1 MNNINKVKIQPV
13 YSNQQEGPVS
23 FYVGCDVPRWL
34 EGLEKWSQLTML
46 FTGTEEECERYLE
59 KYIKEVVPENNLMLE
74 NLKSNPQDPAIDNM
88 LEMEEGEKSPETL
101 AYEQGWM
108 DGYDEGLYDGQYK

>member
-1 MNNINKVKIQPV
+1 MNNINEVKIRPV
-13 YSNQQEGPVS
+13 YSNQQEGPVG

-59 KYIKEVVPENNLMLE
+59 RYIKEVVPENNLMLE
-74 NLKSNPQDPAIDNM
+74 ELK
-88 LEMEEGEKSPETL
+88 
-101 AYEQGWM
+101 
-108 DGYDEGLYDGQYK
+108 

>member
-1 MNNINKVKIQPV
+1 MNNINEIKIRPV
-13 YSNQQEGPVS
+13 YSNQQEGPVG

-59 KYIKEVVPENNLMLE
+59 RYIKEIVPENNLMLE
-74 NLKSNPQDPAIDNM
+74 NLKGSPQDTPAIEDTIKAIDKKIEE
-88 LEMEEGEKSPETL
+88 LEDKRLKTIL
-101 AYEQGWM
+101 NI
-108 DGYDEGLYDGQYK
+108 K